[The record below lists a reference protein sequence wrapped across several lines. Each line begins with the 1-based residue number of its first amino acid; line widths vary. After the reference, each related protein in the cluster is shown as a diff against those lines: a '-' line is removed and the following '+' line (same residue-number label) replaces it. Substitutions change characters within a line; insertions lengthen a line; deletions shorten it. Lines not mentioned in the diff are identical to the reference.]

1 MTKSADANNQERS
14 NSLHILLSPL
24 GDHFALDDQK
34 PEQKTFSQKEQHVVG
49 YWLCNIIQ
57 QPSKQRWTRRDLN
70 CNTRKSTDTTRSPSF
85 SHRCRSEHQ
94 RGVMWL
100 ASCIVPH
107 AVLKSNCFQFCAAS
121 CQNMVYYKMRFV
133 MKMRFDPKVVPSLHF

>member
-34 PEQKTFSQKEQHVVG
+34 PEQKMFSQKEQHVVG

-57 QPSKQRWTRRDLN
+57 QPSKQRWARRDLN

-100 ASCIVPH
+100 ASHFGLVSFPTPYSNPIV
-107 AVLKSNCFQFCAAS
+107 SS
-121 CQNMVYYKMRFV
+121 S
-133 MKMRFDPKVVPSLHF
+133 VPLHVKTWYTTK